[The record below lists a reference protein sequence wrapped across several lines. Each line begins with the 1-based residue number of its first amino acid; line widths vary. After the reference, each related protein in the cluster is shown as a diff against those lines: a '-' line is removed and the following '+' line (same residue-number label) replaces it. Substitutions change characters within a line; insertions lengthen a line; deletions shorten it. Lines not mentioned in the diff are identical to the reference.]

1 MQRRA
6 FLATSAA
13 CCLPVW
19 TARAADNFPVRPV
32 RIVVPYAAG
41 GGPDVQTRQLGPL
54 LGEALGQPIVVE
66 NKVGAAGVL
75 AAQVVAAAAPDGYTV
90 LQGAITHLLQKVLQ
104 PSLKFDPL
112 PTSARSATFPPAPR
126 CWWSRPTPR
135 GAPRRS

>member
-41 GGPDVQTRQLGPL
+41 GGPDVQDAPARPAAGRGAGP
-54 LGEALGQPIVVE
+54 AIVVE
-66 NKVGAAGVL
+66 NKVGA
-75 AAQVVAAAAPDGYTV
+75 
-90 LQGAITHLLQKVLQ
+90 
-104 PSLKFDPL
+104 
-112 PTSARSATFPPAPR
+112 PR
-126 CWWSRPTPR
+126 VCWR
-135 GAPRRS
+135 RRS